1 MLGSVGAG
9 PPVNHAPRNSHPTP
23 RPVWLS
29 GSSSIELRVT
39 STNGERRPFE
49 QAGVTLPVDGSCAAA
64 ACGSGKSG

>member
-1 MLGSVGAG
+1 
-9 PPVNHAPRNSHPTP
+9 
-23 RPVWLS
+23 
-29 GSSSIELRVT
+29 VT